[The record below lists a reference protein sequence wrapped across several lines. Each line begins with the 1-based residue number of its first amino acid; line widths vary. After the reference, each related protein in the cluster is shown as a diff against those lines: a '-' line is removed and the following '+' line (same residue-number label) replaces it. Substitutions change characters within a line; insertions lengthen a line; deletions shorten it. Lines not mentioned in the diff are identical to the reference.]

1 MTDPTSLPN
10 FPPPADVRPLRGRV
24 LDALQDLKFGPDLD
38 SQGDVSFT
46 AAEHKLFVRCLEA
59 EKFDIMRT
67 FGQWQISDRI
77 PQDMQTRLNA
87 CNDVTLGMNLV
98 KAGIAG
104 GNLILTVE
112 QVIAKKENPKAKV
125 SISVG
130 LLLQAV
136 ALWHKNV
143 IVKSG
148 GEVPKPEG
156 DDSPP
161 VEPQPWLSEATVP
174 TSPTTAGSDPGS
186 DADIDLDDDPEGSDV
201 GVEASDD
208 GADPESGERGSS
220 DA

>member
-1 MTDPTSLPN
+1 MTDPTALPN

-24 LDALQDLKFGPDLD
+24 LDALQDLKFDPDLD
-38 SQGDVSFT
+38 SQGDVAFT
-46 AAEHKLFVRCLEA
+46 AAEHKLFVRIIES

-77 PQDMQTRLNA
+77 PADMETRLNA

-104 GNLILTVE
+104 GNLILTIE
-112 QVIAKKENPKAKV
+112 QVVAKKENPKAKL

-130 LLLQAV
+130 LLVQAV

-148 GEVPKPEG
+148 GELPRAEG
-156 DDSPP
+156 DDSLPP
-161 VEPQPWLSEATVP
+161 APQPWLSEVQEQ
-174 TSPTTAGSDPGS
+174 PGVDQD
-186 DADIDLDDDPEGSDV
+186 DAQRRDTEPENG
-201 GVEASDD
+201 
-208 GADPESGERGSS
+208 
-220 DA
+220 

>member
-1 MTDPTSLPN
+1 MCRYLRPMTDPTALPN

-24 LDALQDLKFGPDLD
+24 LDALQDLTFEPDLD
-38 SQGDVSFT
+38 NQGDVAFT
-46 AAEHKLFVRCLEA
+46 AAEHKLFVRVIDS

-77 PQDMQTRLNA
+77 PADMETRLNA

-104 GNLILTVE
+104 GNLILTIE
-112 QVIAKKENPKAKV
+112 QVVAKKENPKAKL

-130 LLLQAV
+130 LLVQAV

-148 GEVPKPEG
+148 GELPRAEG
-156 DDSPP
+156 DESPP
-161 VEPQPWLSEATVP
+161 PSPQPWLSEVQAQ
-174 TSPTTAGSDPGS
+174 PGEHQE
-186 DADIDLDDDPEGSDV
+186 PGQGSDV
-201 GVEASDD
+201 EQE
-208 GADPESGERGSS
+208 PEQDRG
-220 DA
+220 

>member
-1 MTDPTSLPN
+1 MTDPTALPN

-24 LDALQDLKFGPDLD
+24 LDALQDLKFDPDLD
-38 SQGDVSFT
+38 SQGDVAFT
-46 AAEHKLFVRCLEA
+46 AAEHKLFVRIIES

-77 PQDMQTRLNA
+77 PADIQTRLNA

-104 GNLILTVE
+104 GNLILTIE
-112 QVIAKKENPKAKV
+112 QVVAKKENPKAKL

-130 LLLQAV
+130 LLVQAV

-148 GEVPKPEG
+148 GELPRAEG
-156 DDSPP
+156 DDSPRP
-161 VEPQPWLSEATVP
+161 APQPWLSEVQAQ
-174 TSPTTAGSDPGS
+174 PGG
-186 DADIDLDDDPEGSDV
+186 DQDGQQEPENG
-201 GVEASDD
+201 
-208 GADPESGERGSS
+208 
-220 DA
+220 

>member
-10 FPPPADVRPLRGRV
+10 FPPPAEVRPLRGRV
-24 LDALQDLKFGPDLD
+24 LDALQDLKFSPDLD
-38 SQGDVSFT
+38 TQGDVAFT
-46 AAEHKLFVRCLEA
+46 AGDHKLFVRCLES

-77 PQDMQTRLNA
+77 PQDLQTRLNA

-148 GEVPKPEG
+148 GEVPRAEG
-156 DDSPP
+156 DDSTPA
-161 VEPQPWLSEATVP
+161 EPQPWLSEATVP
-174 TSPTTAGSDPGS
+174 TTPTTPGAETAPDTVSDI
-186 DADIDLDDDPEGSDV
+186 DADVDTNGSANTDR
-201 GVEASDD
+201 D
-208 GADPESGERGSS
+208 ERGST
-220 DA
+220 DV